1 MTPETAQN
9 LADRA
14 QARMERK
21 LGKVPDMVLDADA
34 RQSADLEDV
43 VDDPVAQPP
52 DYAQEVIKLKQD
64 LAALQGR
71 VAPAQRDLETY
82 RQLTVE
88 LQQRNEQLEQQLKQ
102 KPQELKLEDVLT
114 PEEID
119 ELDPMVL
126 GAMAKIASAQRQN
139 VDVNSAVNHVLAQ
152 RQEEELRAYR
162 EQALLSR
169 ELSDI
174 VELKADPRFVE
185 WANQDD
191 NDVESVVTML
201 LGAGTKSAID
211 KYARILKR
219 RVDSYRESIGAPRA
233 SKPAS
238 DATTALAAGMRRG
251 QTSVS
256 ATEMQTRLAQAR
268 RLMRSRSAADRA
280 KATQILNSLGG

>member
-1 MTPETAQN
+1 MNPEIAQN

-21 LGKVPDMVLDADA
+21 LGKVPDMVLEADA
-34 RQSADLEDV
+34 LQTTDSSEDA
-43 VDDPVAQPP
+43 PVEQAP
-52 DYAQEVIKLKQD
+52 DYAQEVTRLKQD

-114 PEEID
+114 QEELD

-139 VDVNSAVNHVLAQ
+139 VDVGSAVNQVLAQ
-152 RQEEELRAYR
+152 RQEEELRTYR
-162 EQALLSR
+162 EQALMSR

-174 VELKADPRFVE
+174 VELKADPRFIE

-233 SKPAS
+233 GKPAS

-256 ATEMQTRLAQAR
+256 ANEMQTRLAQAR